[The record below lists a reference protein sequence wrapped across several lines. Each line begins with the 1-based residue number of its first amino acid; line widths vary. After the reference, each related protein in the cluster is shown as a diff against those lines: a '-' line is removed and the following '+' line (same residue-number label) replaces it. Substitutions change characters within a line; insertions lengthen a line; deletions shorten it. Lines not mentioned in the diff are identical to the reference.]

1 MSGDSILACDLGGT
15 RLRVAVA
22 GADGSVRSKRV
33 VPTPQ
38 DNPGALS
45 DAMKAALDEA
55 GNDIA
60 GAVVG
65 VPGSVDYSR
74 GEVPVLPNLPK
85 WGAAL
90 SAQRLGGDLG
100 MPVLIANDADL
111 AALGEHRYGA
121 GQGAVDM
128 VYITASTGVGAG
140 VIIGGR
146 LLRARVSLAELGHTI
161 IDRQTHETV
170 EDLGSGTALAK
181 LTGEDAAAV
190 GGRAVAGDAEAR
202 GHVATV
208 ADSLA
213 IGVFNAVHCFAP
225 EIVVIGGGMSQVGDL
240 LLEPIRELLSSC
252 GPTCPVPR
260 TRIVGAAGG
269 DDVGLRGSAA
279 YWSDFKGP

>member
-38 DNPGALS
+38 GDPGALS
-45 DAMKAALDEA
+45 TALKAALDEVED
-55 GNDIA
+55 DIA

-74 GEVPVLPNLPK
+74 GNVTVLPNLPK
-85 WGAAL
+85 WGDQL
-90 SAQRLGGDLG
+90 SAQRLSGDLDI
-100 MPVLIANDADL
+100 PVLIANDADL

-121 GQGAVDM
+121 GQGAEDM

-190 GGRAVAGDAEAR
+190 GRRAVAGDAEAR

-240 LLEPIRELLSSC
+240 LLEPLRDLLSSC
-252 GPTCPVPR
+252 GSTCPVPR
-260 TRIVGAAGG
+260 ARIVGAAGG